1 MCWWNMLCILIIDY
15 MNWNKQVNEVLE
27 DIIKDIMFLYP
38 ETSREVA
45 ELSAATMIRY
55 PKMLIELSEMV
66 KDKHAR

>member
-1 MCWWNMLCILIIDY
+1 

-38 ETSREVA
+38 ETSREVV